1 MLKYLACSSALALLL
16 AGGAFAEEGHHEEG
30 HDHENVTLYR
40 VFVGDHEAAKVT
52 AFDLGDPDHRWTFET
67 TGQNKLYSV
76 DNGSAIVAVQSFD
89 DAVHFITSGISLHA
103 HGDHSDIEI
112 SDPAFIE
119 ASLTGPRPFH
129 IIDHDGEVAINFDRG
144 GYVEVVD
151 AHELSE
157 GELETFR
164 IPQARA
170 HHGYAAP
177 IGEFWVTS
185 VASDAPVEGDAAPE
199 RIGLQ
204 AINAD
209 GTPAGDVATCT
220 AIHGEAFSGAY
231 LATAFIHTSPSRK
244 AAQFSVPKSD
254 RGLLGGKNKTSPST
268 CTARP
273 GPRHSRRTHSR
284 AAGTGSWSCTHSH
297 VGTVSQGPVKREVL
311 SYCYLK
317 GVIKNFFVDDLR
329 DC

>member
-231 LATAFIHTSPSRK
+231 LATGCKEGVLT
-244 AAQFSVPKSD
+244 V
-254 RGLLGGKNKTSPST
+254 
-268 CTARP
+268 TA
-273 GPRHSRRTHSR
+273 G
-284 AAGTGSWSCTHSH
+284 AD
-297 VGTVSQGPVKREVL
+297 GPVMSMLEYPAEL
-311 SYCYLK
+311 E
-317 GVIKNFFVDDLR
+317 
-329 DC
+329 